1 MSLKQFKISKIV
13 EELNNTSK
21 PKTIYVL
28 DRNVMSLINDL
39 INKRELNQIKN
50 LPMLFKLYS
59 INGNE
64 NYISPL
70 FSIIEG
76 GIGDREDSNQK
87 KITIQRD
94 NSLICS
100 FFNRSLYDDF
110 TSKSQMLWYAQ
121 VLSVEDVE
129 VDQPKCNI
137 YLDFFF
143 KSWQSKNSNN
153 SIPIAE
159 RLNFVLELLDFA
171 KNIGLSKA
179 HLAVITTF
187 LCIYGEK
194 FAIQVLKPKHP
205 NIHNVYSDIASIF
218 RLSLMRSFA
227 ENGEKFIFLT
237 LDKGLE
243 GLFGIF
249 NSLASYHVRYR
260 ENGNRITTMGYSLED
275 TRLPVR
281 VLDKLFE

>member
-1 MSLKQFKISKIV
+1 MNLNQFKISKIF
-13 EELNNTSK
+13 EELNNISK
-21 PKTIYVL
+21 PKFIYVL

-39 INKRELNQIKN
+39 INRRELNQIKN

-59 INGNE
+59 INGTE

-76 GIGDREDSNQK
+76 GVGDREDPNQK
-87 KITIQRD
+87 ILTIQRD
-94 NSLICS
+94 NHLICS
-100 FFNRSLYDDF
+100 FFNKSLHDNF
-110 TSKSQMLWYAQ
+110 TSKSQILWSAQ

-129 VDQPKCNI
+129 IDQPKCNI
-137 YLDFFF
+137 YLEYFF

-153 SIPIAE
+153 SIPSSE
-159 RLNFVLELLDFA
+159 RLNFVLELLEFSES
-171 KNIGLSKA
+171 IGLSKT

-187 LCIYGEK
+187 LCIYGEQ
-194 FAIQVLKPKHP
+194 FAVQVLKPKHP

-218 RLSLMRSFA
+218 RLVLMRSFA

-249 NSLASYHVRYR
+249 KSLTSYRVRYR
-260 ENGNRITTMGYSLED
+260 ENGNRITTVGYSLED
-275 TRLPVR
+275 TRLPRR
-281 VLDKLFE
+281 VVDKLFE